1 MSVSVPE
8 AELESKVPVIDDLP
22 ADSDLI
28 TRLLERIIPGHDVSA
43 FNSSI

>member
-8 AELESKVPVIDDLP
+8 ADLESKVPVIEDLP
-22 ADSDLI
+22 ADNDLVATI
-28 TRLLERIIPGHDVSA
+28 LERIIPGHDVSA